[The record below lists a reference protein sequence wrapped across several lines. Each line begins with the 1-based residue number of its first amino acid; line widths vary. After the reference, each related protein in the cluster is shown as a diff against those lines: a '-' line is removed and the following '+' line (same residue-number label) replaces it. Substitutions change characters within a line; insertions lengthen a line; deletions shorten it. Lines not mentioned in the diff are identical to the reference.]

1 MCEQRIALED
11 SILHTWG
18 MLNKRVLPYFSTM
31 VIALSAINPIEA
43 HGDSFF
49 SNTIDKSPVFSKE
62 LSVYLL
68 DLSGSVDGGIVRAGF
83 ENVKANVANVYISSD
98 AKKGIP
104 AASYYQWIPI
114 RGSEANSASLPL
126 FTEEDDA
133 ALWSSVKAIKGKSNQ
148 LLVLSKL
155 RERNGLWSQL
165 MNYQGLSAAN
175 CMSVAY
181 QALRNPGLS
190 GNSFKSLNANVCT
203 IALRVRDRF
212 SMVQANLEAF
222 TGEKP
227 TKKTTGTD
235 VLGTIRK
242 LEDVA
247 RNATSLARYKKVR
260 LIFVSD
266 MIHQTA
272 LVDLKSKLVGLSPSD
287 ACALS
292 NTYSSTTSGFKKS
305 LFDITIYGL
314 GEQKGKSGSAAAAN
328 ERLYP
333 PLREFWDCFWTQ
345 KGLKLPESE
354 FRTLSSFGQSG

>member
-1 MCEQRIALED
+1 MHMLKRKPLRNLVVMVVAV
-11 SILHTWG
+11 ILVTTP
-18 MLNKRVLPYFSTM
+18 V
-31 VIALSAINPIEA
+31 SANA
-43 HGDSFF
+43 DSFF

-68 DLSGSVDGGIVRAGF
+68 DLSGSVDHDIVKSGF
-83 ENVKANVANVYISSD
+83 ENLRANVANVFIVSD
-98 AKKGIP
+98 AKKRIP

-114 RGSEANSASLPL
+114 RGSEANSSSLPL

-133 ALWSSVKAIKGKSNQ
+133 ALWSSARAIKGKSNQ
-148 LLVLSKL
+148 LLVLAKL

-175 CMSVAY
+175 CMTVAY

-190 GNSFKSLNANVCT
+190 GNAFKSLNTNVCT
-203 IALRVRDRF
+203 IALKVRARF
-212 SMVQANLEAF
+212 TMVQANIEAF

-272 LVDLKSKLVGLSPSD
+272 LVDLKKELAGKSPAY
-287 ACALS
+287 ACAFS
-292 NTYSSTTSGFKKS
+292 MEYSSSTSGFKKS
-305 LFDITIYGL
+305 LFKITIYGL
-314 GEQKGKSGSAAAAN
+314 GEQKEKNGRAN
-328 ERLYP
+328 ASNEKLYP

-345 KGLKLPESE
+345 N
-354 FRTLSSFGQSG
+354 TSSIKYCFV